1 VSEIDIRE
9 LNDGE
14 NKKKNEQLKKTDKTS
29 FEYIN

>member
-9 LNDGE
+9 LKDGE
-14 NKKKNEQLKKTDKTS
+14 NKKNEQLKKTDKTS